1 MLLPLADQVY
11 FKIQLGLRHVGGLA
25 DVDQLVG
32 TALADI
38 NNDSARLTFPIVVGV
53 RFRFK

>member
-1 MLLPLADQVY
+1 
-11 FKIQLGLRHVGGLA
+11 LRHVGGLA

-32 TALADI
+32 TSLAGL
-38 NNDSARLTFPIVVGV
+38 NDNSARLTFPIVLGV